1 MPKLFVL
8 GALMWLCAASA
19 GMATDA
25 ASSLKL
31 PKSLPP
37 SKLAPRTSTSS
48 GNPCA
53 AFGPGFMRVAG
64 SDTCVKIG
72 GSIDVG
78 VGASTGGR

>member
-8 GALMWLCAASA
+8 SATLWLWAASA
-19 GMATDA
+19 AMATDA
-25 ASSLKL
+25 TSPLKL

-48 GNPCA
+48 ANPCA
-53 AFGPGFMRVAG
+53 AFGPGFIRVAG